1 MYSCCE
7 YLMKTAGEYA
17 IIERRKSARV
27 TPGNRKDNGQPDLR
41 KESDRM
47 KKTLIGGILTL
58 AGSIWALAILTAA
71 GNNLVNGW
79 DTSLGRFW
87 STVVDMNLVFLFV
100 LSCIVT
106 VFGIVVL
113 LVELFRKEK

>member
-1 MYSCCE
+1 
-7 YLMKTAGEYA
+7 
-17 IIERRKSARV
+17 
-27 TPGNRKDNGQPDLR
+27 
-41 KESDRM
+41 M

-87 STVVDMNLVFLFV
+87 
-100 LSCIVT
+100 
-106 VFGIVVL
+106 
-113 LVELFRKEK
+113 